1 VLAIEDIAV
10 HTPAR
15 RVALETDYERLRI
28 DSRRARVYARMYGFD
43 QIALAEPGEEFDML
57 QRAVCGVLAHSA
69 TDSRQVRLVLHA
81 HTGPYIGP
89 VGHSLPRQIARAL
102 GPHVRT
108 FGMQLH
114 KCVSSLTALHV
125 AERLLRQYPHGS
137 RAILLIGEAAD
148 SEDLRILDAG
158 VVGDVGCAVL
168 LTRDAPRDQVVA
180 STVRVHGEYARGIY
194 DDPSAPVRQD
204 YDQRS
209 RDLMVKAIAETLD
222 RAQVSLADVRYVL
235 PHNVNVKR
243 WLRAIDALGVDR
255 GRVYLDN
262 VARYGHCFGAD
273 VFVNFAAV
281 RRALQPGDYCLLVSA
296 GVGDTYGATLI
307 RH

>member
-1 VLAIEDIAV
+1 
-10 HTPAR
+10 
-15 RVALETDYERLRI
+15 
-28 DSRRARVYARMYGFD
+28 MYGFD

-57 QRAVCGVLAHSA
+57 ERALHSVLAHSGV
-69 TDSRQVRLVLHA
+69 DPRLVRLVLHA

-89 VGHSLPRQIARAL
+89 VGHSLPRQIAHSL
-102 GPHVRT
+102 GPDVRC

-125 AERLLRQYPHGS
+125 AERLLRAHPRGS
-137 RAILLIGEAAD
+137 RAILLIGETAD

-158 VVGDVGCAVL
+158 VVGDLGCAVL
-168 LTRDAPRDQVVA
+168 LTRGGERNHVVA

-194 DDPSAPVRQD
+194 DDPNSPVRQD

-209 RDLMVKAIAETLD
+209 RDLMVGVVAETLE
-222 RAQVSLADVRYVL
+222 RAHLSLDEVRYVL

-243 WLRAIDALGVDR
+243 WLRAIDSLGVDR
-255 GRVYLDN
+255 ERVYLDN

-273 VFVNFAAV
+273 VFVNFASV
-281 RRALQPGDYCLLVSA
+281 RQTLQPGDYCLLVSA
-296 GVGDTYGATLI
+296 GVGDTYGASLI